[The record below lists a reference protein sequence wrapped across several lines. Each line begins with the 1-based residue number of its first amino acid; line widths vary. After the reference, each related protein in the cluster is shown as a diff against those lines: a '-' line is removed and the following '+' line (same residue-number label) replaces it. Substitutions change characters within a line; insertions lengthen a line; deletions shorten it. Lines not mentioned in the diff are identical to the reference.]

1 MVRWNL
7 VTMGVFAVVAAVG
20 RTPVRAFATTSS
32 RLSLVRSSSLFAG
45 KNDQA
50 ETELIPMTL
59 LSGFLGSGKTT
70 TLKHLLENTEGVKIG
85 LIVNDVASVNIDAK
99 LVAATNQGIIEL
111 QNGCACCS
119 LADELLTS
127 VETLLEKK
135 KGLDALVVELSG
147 VADPVA
153 IKSNWQTAKLRG
165 HPVTRKT
172 DVTKV
177 VTVVDAST
185 FGTDWMTWDVAGERD
200 GWVEEGDECGGQRK
214 VPELL
219 AEQVEAADLLVI
231 NKIDLAGPNQVKIA
245 SSLARGLNAKASL
258 HEVEFGRVSP
268 QLLLEMPVQTEEHSH
283 DHDHDCHEPD
293 CTDASHSHSHDH
305 DCREPDCTDS
315 THSHLHNHDLGADCA
330 DPDCADS
337 SHSHSHSHNT
347 STDKLGIVNFVY
359 KATRPFQPDRLMA
372 LLNQWPVP
380 IKDYLDLDLL
390 QEAQD
395 EGYKMEGETVKGSPF
410 VGVLRSKGFCWFA
423 PTKFS
428 GSRNDVWRHDTAMVS
443 LY

>member
-1 MVRWNL
+1 
-7 VTMGVFAVVAAVG
+7 
-20 RTPVRAFATTSS
+20 
-32 RLSLVRSSSLFAG
+32 
-45 KNDQA
+45 
-50 ETELIPMTL
+50 
-59 LSGFLGSGKTT
+59 
-70 TLKHLLENTEGVKIG
+70 
-85 LIVNDVASVNIDAK
+85 
-99 LVAATNQGIIEL
+99 
-111 QNGCACCS
+111 
-119 LADELLTS
+119 
-127 VETLLEKK
+127 
-135 KGLDALVVELSG
+135 
-147 VADPVA
+147 
-153 IKSNWQTAKLRG
+153 
-165 HPVTRKT
+165 
-172 DVTKV
+172 
-177 VTVVDAST
+177 
-185 FGTDWMTWDVAGERD
+185 
-200 GWVEEGDECGGQRK
+200 

-219 AEQVEAADLLVI
+219 AEQVEAADLLII

-245 SSLARGLNAKASL
+245 SSLARGLNSKASL

-268 QLLLEMPVQTEEHSH
+268 QLLLEMPVQAEEHSH

-315 THSHLHNHDLGADCA
+315 THSHSHNHDVGADCA